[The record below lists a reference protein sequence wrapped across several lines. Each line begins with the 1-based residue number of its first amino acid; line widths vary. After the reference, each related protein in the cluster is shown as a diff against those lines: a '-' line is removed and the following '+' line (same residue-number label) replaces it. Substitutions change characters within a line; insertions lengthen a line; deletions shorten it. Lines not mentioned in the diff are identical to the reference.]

1 MDKYKNI
8 ILTNKLEKANCITH
22 SGRFHV
28 DDVLSTVFLSKILNE
43 VILLRTPTYE
53 NIDATN
59 KIVYDIGQGQFDHH
73 QKNRNG
79 KRPNGIY
86 YSSIG
91 LLWKEFGKEYLKTLN
106 VNNIEKTFKYIDEEL
121 IQYIDAADNMQ
132 TEYVKNGILPDFIKL
147 CNPEWNEDTS
157 ENKAFISAIKLADEF
172 WNIYIKHSI
181 AVVEATQI
189 ILEKI
194 KKCKECFLILDADMP
209 YKDAIRISKTDKIK
223 YIIYK
228 SQRDCY
234 DIRTINSYK
243 FYEKLVKTENIELAK
258 KLAEI
263 NDIVYIDTHGKL
275 CCTKTL
281 ESAIKLVKYNEKV
294 IRKD

>member
-132 TEYVKNGILPDFIKL
+132 TEYVKNKILPDFIKL
-147 CNPEWNEDTS
+147 CNPEWNEKTE
-157 ENKAFISAIKLADEF
+157 ENEAFIKALKLADEF
-172 WNIYIKHSI
+172 WEVYIKHAI
-181 AVVEATQI
+181 AVVEATEI
-189 ILEKI
+189 ILKKI
-194 KKCKECFLILDADMP
+194 EVCKDCYLILDTDMP
-209 YKDAIRISKTDKIK
+209 YKRAISIAKRNDIK
-223 YIIYK
+223 YIIFK
-228 SQRDCY
+228 SKREGY
-234 DIRTINSYK
+234 DIRTLIDSCRFK
-243 FYEKLVKTENIELAK
+243 DEISKAEDIEEARKASGVKEL
-258 KLAEI
+258 I
-263 NDIVYIDTHGKL
+263 YIDVHGKL

-281 ESAIKLVKYNEKV
+281 ESAIQIVKYNESIK
-294 IRKD
+294 I